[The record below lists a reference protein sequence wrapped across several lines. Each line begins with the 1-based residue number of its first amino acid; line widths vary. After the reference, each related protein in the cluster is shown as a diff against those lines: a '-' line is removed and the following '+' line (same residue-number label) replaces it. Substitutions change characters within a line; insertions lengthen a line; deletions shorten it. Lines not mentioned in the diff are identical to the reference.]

1 MGKSFNTQKE
11 FEEILYKTIKEKGE
25 IALGRLVA
33 VFTPEEKSKIR
44 ELYKT
49 QTIGRKIEEIL
60 SSARDKFVCVSK
72 TGTNKNDW
80 RFKVKENVTVQTKDI
95 DTEKPKNIKN
105 KLEPDDDSLPE
116 SLIEDETMP
125 EEEVEGEGSSEKE
138 IPIDE
143 NLKQE
148 ILQSMVLIDDS
159 FSISKFLVTQKLYET
174 VMGNNPSKFKDEPCG
189 KESQEKR
196 PVETVSYLEA
206 IQFCN
211 KLSELCGF
219 SSCYN
224 GDVYNENVKGFR
236 LPTEREWYDVATG
249 KKSNSFIYAGS
260 NVPDGFAWYKHN
272 SKSKT
277 HEVGKKQPVMINE
290 TNGIFD
296 MSGNVWEWVMA
307 DIKKDKALCVG
318 GSYADSEDYLELGK
332 PNNKFFTDKN
342 TKNSTI
348 GFRICV
354 NSLD

>member
-1 MGKSFNTQKE
+1 MNTYIAIRPYIAQQIVEHLKKLPYNE
-11 FEEILYKTIKEKGE
+11 VSGIINEIGDSMNYPVLLNWDQPVDDGEKKEKE
-25 IALGRLVA
+25 QRK
-33 VFTPEEKSKIR
+33 P
-44 ELYKT
+44 
-49 QTIGRKIEEIL
+49 IGFR
-60 SSARDKFVCVSK
+60 FV
-72 TGTNKNDW
+72 
-80 RFKVKENVTVQTKDI
+80 
-95 DTEKPKNIKN
+95 
-105 KLEPDDDSLPE
+105 
-116 SLIEDETMP
+116 
-125 EEEVEGEGSSEKE
+125 EEEVEGEGSLEKE
-138 IPIDE
+138 IFIDE

-148 ILQSMVLIDDS
+148 VLQNMVLIDDS

-174 VMGNNPSKFKDEPCG
+174 VMGHNPSKFKDEPCG

-236 LPTEREWYDVATG
+236 LPTESEWYYVATG

-296 MSGNVWEWVMA
+296 MSGNVLEFVWDWFGNYKSVEAGTRATGPVA
-307 DIKKDKALCVG
+307 GSQRVSRG
-318 GSYADSEDYLELGK
+318 GSWSLYTPFNCAGDRYSFDPNEVYDY
-332 PNNKFFTDKN
+332 F
-342 TKNSTI
+342 
-348 GFRICV
+348 GFRLAQ
-354 NSLD
+354 SKK